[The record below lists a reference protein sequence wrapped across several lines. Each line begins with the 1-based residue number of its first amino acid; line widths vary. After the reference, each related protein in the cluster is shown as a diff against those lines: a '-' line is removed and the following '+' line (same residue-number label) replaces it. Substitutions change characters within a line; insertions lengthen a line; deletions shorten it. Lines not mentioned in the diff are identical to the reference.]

1 MKEAFVL
8 MRIYNPIVGGMDRI
22 NEFLDSKWMPRK
34 ALSKAIGQRFFERL
48 ERAFI
53 SLKINN
59 CNIIICDDTPKSDI
73 EKWEKHKTE
82 VEKLLN
88 LHGFATGKNNL
99 YFAETEGGEGSSMAA
114 WRLRRTFLEVTKN
127 ISKAFAVLLDQ
138 DDELSINAI
147 EKISKKMRPNAI
159 VISQFAIKGETEL
172 NIIADEGK
180 VHNDIVKKRNIIP
193 QIYKL
198 STIGWT
204 KAYSRGAMSIM
215 VKDFEDYF
223 NQAGESIDS
232 FFKKHKAYEDFLD
245 FYMLIHS
252 EVELCPNKYI
262 THWYYKHKD
271 SITASPSIKAFRE
284 NRAIMLVTLSRL
296 CSKYEHKLNK
306 NWKEL
311 LTAHLNVKISEIEK
325 ILEKYRTD
333 AEKMNI
339 LMKEFAVHTWRG
351 WFTES
356 FKGELEDVFIQEA
369 IIKWNKNCYI
379 ENKENTKNETRDK
392 GGQEIIYDDTKTPM
406 QKLLEKYNKGIKYCK
421 KCIIIVISLLLA
433 YGLLYLIFWACG
445 FFFVNIEIFRKIAS
459 SMICFLSIFSELW
472 KNNFI
477 MNFLSISLPVF
488 TTFITVIFQIRN
500 HLEIKADEE
509 YSLKK
514 LYFSEFEDLIR
525 HLKANLKVA
534 IEIRLR
540 LGKKKNKKTPMEIH
554 FENFKWPE
562 SSFLFSEK
570 IATLIDKSK
579 VDDFTRLRLNLRN
592 MNNSAQWLKAYCI
605 SKDYSSE
612 KIKEMLD
619 WEIWRM
625 MSYYLNFSY
634 MKKHNFNFADWQQ
647 LGNYISTPSVK
658 QTLCELFMSI
668 DNPDKRSQLVVY
680 YLNMYNNDREE
691 KRIVIFN

>member
-22 NEFLDSKWMPRK
+22 NEFLDSKWMPGK

-73 EKWEKHKTE
+73 EKWEKHKTK

-114 WRLRRTFLEVTKN
+114 WRLRRTFLEVTEN
-127 ISKAFAVLLDQ
+127 ISKVFAVLLDQ
-138 DDELSINAI
+138 DDELSKNAI
-147 EKISKKMRPNAI
+147 EKISKKMKPNAI

-180 VHNDIVKKRNIIP
+180 GHNDIIKKRNIIP

-204 KAYSRGAMSIM
+204 KAYSREAMSIM

-232 FFKKHKAYEDFLD
+232 FFRKHKAYEDFLD
-245 FYMLIHS
+245 FYMLIHN
-252 EVELCPNKYI
+252 EIELCPNKYI
-262 THWYYKHKD
+262 THWYYKHED
-271 SITASPSIKAFRE
+271 SITASPCIKAFRE

-311 LTAHLNVKISEIEK
+311 LTAYLNVKISEIEK
-325 ILEKYRTD
+325 ILEKYRTE
-333 AEKMNI
+333 AEERNI
-339 LMKEFAVHTWRG
+339 LMKEFAAHTWRG

-356 FKGELEDVFIQEA
+356 FKGNLEDVFIQEA
-369 IIKWNKNCYI
+369 IIKWNKNCHI
-379 ENKENTKNETRDK
+379 EKKENTKNGTRSK
-392 GGQEIIYDDTKTPM
+392 GRQEIIYDDTKTPM
-406 QKLLEKYNKGIKYCK
+406 QKLLEKYNKGIKR
-421 KCIIIVISLLLA
+421 CITIVVSLLLA
-433 YGLLYLIFWACG
+433 YGLFYLIFWACG
-445 FFFVNIEIFRKIAS
+445 KILVNGETFQKIAS
-459 SMICFLSIFSELW
+459 FMICFLIKLW
-472 KNNFI
+472 ESNFI
-477 MNFLSISLPVF
+477 MNFLGIAIPVF
-488 TTFITVIFQIRN
+488 TTLITVIFQIRN

-592 MNNSAQWLKAYCI
+592 MNNSAQWLKTYCKP
-605 SKDYSSE
+605 KDYSSE

-625 MSYYLNFSY
+625 MAYYINFSY
-634 MKKHNFNFADWQQ
+634 MQEHNFNFADWQQ
-647 LGNYISTPSVK
+647 LGNYIATPSVK
-658 QTLCELFMSI
+658 QALCELFMNI